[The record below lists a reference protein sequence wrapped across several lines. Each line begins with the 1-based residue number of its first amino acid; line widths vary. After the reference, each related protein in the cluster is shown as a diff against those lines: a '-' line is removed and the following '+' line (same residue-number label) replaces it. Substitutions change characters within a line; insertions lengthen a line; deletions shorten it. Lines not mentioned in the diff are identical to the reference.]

1 MKRIY
6 TKHGMTGTKIW
17 ELWKAIRKRCNGG
30 AGSTQLYRDKGIT
43 VCKEW
48 DSASAFIEWAE
59 NAGYSH
65 GLQIDRI
72 DNRKGYSP
80 ENCRF
85 VPPRENANNKDNTI
99 LLTHNGK
106 TQSIWH
112 WSLETGIKTHSI
124 HTRIVRGWSHEK
136 ALTKSISPK
145 TKTPIINTKTQEV
158 FRTIKE
164 AAESLGMKKAT
175 LRSMLVGRSPNKTP
189 MQYQ

>member
-17 ELWKAIRKRCNGG
+17 ELWKAIRKRCNGR
-30 AGSTQLYRDKGIT
+30 AKSTQLYRDKGIT
-43 VCKEW
+43 VCREW
-48 DSASAFIEWAE
+48 DSASTFIEWAE
-59 NAGYSH
+59 SAGYSP

-106 TQSIWH
+106 TQSIWR
-112 WSLETGIKTHSI
+112 WSLETGIKAHSI

-145 TKTPIINTKTQEV
+145 TKTPIINTETKEV

-164 AAESLGMKKAT
+164 AAESLGMKKGT
-175 LRSMLVGRSPNKTP
+175 LRSMLVGRSPNKTT